1 MTDDDRRLMTE
12 IKAQAEIA
20 YQSRPKISDAFA
32 LATAL
37 GGEFPHRSVNEIHQ
51 KIKSVWGVKGLHWRG
66 A

>member
-1 MTDDDRRLMTE
+1 MTDDDRRLLTE

-37 GGEFPHRSVNEIHQ
+37 GGEFPH
-51 KIKSVWGVKGLHWRG
+51 
-66 A
+66 